1 MALDAIG
8 GRQPPRSLRPAP
20 DAGSLPQPMSL
31 SQSPSSPE
39 RLWRALAAF
48 ARREAAVRYR
58 QALLGGLW
66 ALAQPVALTAAA
78 VLFVRGIVAPG
89 SDPMPYLLLAGSGLV
104 VWTWFQTVVLAATP
118 SLVNSSNLVRKMAFP
133 YAACPLGTL
142 LALCIDL
149 AIGLALLL
157 VVAGSFGPGLD
168 LSLLW
173 AFVAIDLLLM
183 TAAAT
188 VLVTSTLNVYWRDVK
203 HTLPLLLQA
212 GLFLTPVL
220 YRIEDLPAGL
230 APWLLA
236 NPLVPPIRL
245 LRVALGIAPWPEWG
259 TLVPGLASLALLCL
273 IALILYRRLAPRFAD
288 VI

>member
-1 MALDAIG
+1 
-8 GRQPPRSLRPAP
+8 
-20 DAGSLPQPMSL
+20 MSL
-31 SQSPSSPE
+31 SHPPSSLE
-39 RLWRALAAF
+39 RLWRALSAF
-48 ARREAAVRYR
+48 ARREVAVRYR

-89 SDPMPYLLLAGSGLV
+89 SDPLPYLLLAGSGLV

-133 YAACPLGTL
+133 HAACPLGTL

-149 AIGLALLL
+149 GIGLGLLL
-157 VVAGSFGPGLD
+157 VVAGIFGPGFD

-173 AFVAIDLLLM
+173 ALVAIDLLLM
-183 TAAAT
+183 TTAAV

-212 GLFLTPVL
+212 GLFITPVL
-220 YRIEDLPAGL
+220 YRIEDLPDGL

-245 LRVALGIAPWPEWG
+245 LRVALGIAPLPGWG
-259 TLVPGLASLALLCL
+259 ALAPGLVALGVLCVLALL
-273 IALILYRRLAPRFAD
+273 LYRRLAPRFAD